1 MSRILWTAALKLLTP
16 GSYNTTIRLQQ
27 TTVAAM
33 NTTTRISKAER
44 FGHWLGR
51 KWRGYM
57 RGERRVSGW
66 LVTQGLPAFVSTALV
81 WVVKLAVLAGLF
93 YFAFWLALLLV
104 FAIAAARMGGK
115 AHLHQEED
123 EWPFT
128 DLSELRK
135 QPGYDPNLYND
146 ASHEMY
152 TDD

>member
-1 MSRILWTAALKLLTP
+1 MK
-16 GSYNTTIRLQQ
+16 
-27 TTVAAM
+27 
-33 NTTTRISKAER
+33 TTTQLSKAER

-51 KWRGYM
+51 RWRGYM
-57 RGERRVSGW
+57 RGEHRVSGW
-66 LVTQGLPAFVSTALV
+66 LVTRGFPSPVAAVLV
-81 WVVKLAVLAGLF
+81 WVVKLVVLAALF
-93 YFAFWLALLLV
+93 YTAFWLALLLIC
-104 FAIAAARMGGK
+104 AIAAACMVGEG
-115 AHLHQEED
+115 HSDQVED